1 MDQNYISEMPSS
13 QGTGEKIYGR
23 SGGRRGCFTIF
34 AFIILLLIVVLAGYF
49 FLLPSLQPNKI
60 RGDLLDMTYVP
71 GKDNSSGKLWI
82 LTDGSFTYIQKTS
95 SPGKTS
101 IGRKGLFCK
110 TYTYIYDPIEKKVLK
125 EFKTNYDD
133 LPPKPKLFYQDGII
147 WMVST
152 QQFSYEPMITIYNAE
167 TAEEIMDTKA
177 FVNKHPQLSSGM
189 SNLYIDEN
197 PKRFRI
203 TTHDGQ
209 NLIYLV
215 GKDTIFSGDQDY
227 RKYMESTSKGD
238 VTIFTLAEE
247 KSGSGPRKKLYRATG
262 PADKLLAG
270 SITESVLN
278 NPESMKFF
286 YNATSV
292 PLTTNKIYLEGLILY
307 QDADAV
313 IIIHQSQIGKN
324 ADRMLTCV
332 AADGREMWTIPPEQ
346 LFPELAVTEK
356 DAFSVIFFVKDKM
369 SAQRSGDVVIFKF
382 EPAGSICFDF
392 KTGKKLWT
400 ISL

>member
-23 SGGRRGCFTIF
+23 SGKGRGCLTIIG
-34 AFIILLLIVVLAGYF
+34 FIALLLIVVVAGYF
-49 FLLPSLQPNKI
+49 FIYPSLTPNKI

-71 GKDNSSGKLWI
+71 GKDNSNGKLWI
-82 LTDGSFTYIQKTS
+82 VTDGSFTYIQKTS
-95 SPGKTS
+95 TPGKVS
-101 IGRKGLFCK
+101 VGRKGLFCK
-110 TYTYIYDPIEKKVLK
+110 TYTYIYDPVEKKVLK
-125 EFKTNYDD
+125 EFKTSYDE
-133 LPPKPKLFYQDGII
+133 LPPKPKLFYKDGNV

-152 QQFSYEPMITIYNAE
+152 QQFSYEPMITVYNAE

-177 FVNKHPQLSSGM
+177 FVKKHEQLSSGM
-189 SNLYIDEN
+189 SELYMEDN

-203 TTHDGQ
+203 STHDGQ
-209 NLIYLV
+209 KLIYLV
-215 GKDTIFSGDQDY
+215 DKDMLFSDDQDY
-227 RKYMESTSKGD
+227 RKYIESTAKGD
-238 VTIFTLAEE
+238 VTIFALGEDKGGA
-247 KSGSGPRKKLYRATG
+247 RKKLYKVTG
-262 PADKLLAG
+262 PADKLLAS
-270 SITESVLN
+270 SITESILN
-278 NPESMKFF
+278 NPESVKFF
-286 YNATSV
+286 YNSTSV
-292 PLTTNKIYLEGLILY
+292 PLTTNKAYLEGLILY

-346 LFPELAVTEK
+346 LFPELRVTEK
-356 DAFSVIFFVKDKM
+356 DAFSVIFFIKDKL